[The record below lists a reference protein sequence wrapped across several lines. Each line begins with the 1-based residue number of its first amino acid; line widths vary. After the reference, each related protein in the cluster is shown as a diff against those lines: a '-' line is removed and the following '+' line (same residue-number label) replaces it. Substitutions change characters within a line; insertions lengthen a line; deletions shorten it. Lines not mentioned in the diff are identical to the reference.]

1 MSKSN
6 NLRLTINLSNFFC
19 DHRHRARIFVN
30 ENIETIQ
37 DLQNKISQ
45 IFGIDNFYLIS
56 QDEFLPPSENVGML
70 QNGEVL
76 WAMPARPTEAI
87 QVLNETRSAIENNVS
102 SKSRK
107 KISLQVDSTIEK
119 PNKSKK
125 RKKSRHALEDTLE
138 EEMIPE
144 PDQDRQSKKK
154 NKKKKSL
161 SESESFEVIFTS
173 ESPEPKDNPRA
184 DIEKE
189 ASNRISFGRAP
200 RSSPLFHKKNVTIPL
215 STDQYLEKK
224 KINIVRIDYIRGG
237 PPDLEQKK
245 NEESPEEKHEQMD
258 TEENRSE
265 ELPKPVNELAIEEVV
280 TEAPVT
286 ACKENLEALGAKP
299 KVTLNNSKSDI
310 CETVPETVSPNK
322 SDLKSATILPWPRIF
337 RTPKWRKQQAEA
349 EKNIKFHQGNLAL
362 VPEYSDSESAKEKTV
377 LKEDSRDSDKAPL
390 ETNHVSE
397 KKTEDGYSAR
407 NVVLEAESGPSQSE
421 LEEVSTFSSSYVDLS
436 SISED
441 KLLQT
446 SFDGYEK
453 RSKLPSETCN
463 TDSSLGMSGVQ
474 RIREGGN
481 RQSRKQISGVGALL
495 DDLRHAASAIS
506 LESTYETDASEFV
519 TKRVRK
525 RSRKRQKK
533 SHEPVNSVTS
543 SKIGPSQ
550 PRPMNVQGSPRLHIK
565 FGADGEA
572 EKLEMK
578 PRTEVDET
586 KNESTTF
593 LTEIGDGRKVEETD
607 IMAYPLMTT
616 MEPKAL
622 DVIAFKVYKLDSGY
636 EPRIS
641 SYITARV
648 LTFDEETKAVNLEIL
663 AGGDEFLQPEGKF
676 FMNVEEP
683 SKTNKYTLDWAELI
697 EPRLL
702 YP

>member
-1 MSKSN
+1 
-6 NLRLTINLSNFFC
+6 
-19 DHRHRARIFVN
+19 
-30 ENIETIQ
+30 
-37 DLQNKISQ
+37 
-45 IFGIDNFYLIS
+45 
-56 QDEFLPPSENVGML
+56 
-70 QNGEVL
+70 
-76 WAMPARPTEAI
+76 MPARPTEAI

-154 NKKKKSL
+154 KKKKKSL
-161 SESESFEVIFTS
+161 SE
-173 ESPEPKDNPRA
+173 KDNPRA

-286 ACKENLEALGAKP
+286 ACKEALGAKP

-397 KKTEDGYSAR
+397 KKTEDVYSAR

-446 SFDGYEK
+446 SFDVYEK
-453 RSKLPSETCN
+453 RSKLPSETWF
-463 TDSSLGMSGVQ
+463 
-474 RIREGGN
+474 I
-481 RQSRKQISGVGALL
+481 
-495 DDLRHAASAIS
+495 
-506 LESTYETDASEFV
+506 
-519 TKRVRK
+519 
-525 RSRKRQKK
+525 
-533 SHEPVNSVTS
+533 
-543 SKIGPSQ
+543 
-550 PRPMNVQGSPRLHIK
+550 
-565 FGADGEA
+565 
-572 EKLEMK
+572 
-578 PRTEVDET
+578 
-586 KNESTTF
+586 
-593 LTEIGDGRKVEETD
+593 
-607 IMAYPLMTT
+607 
-616 MEPKAL
+616 
-622 DVIAFKVYKLDSGY
+622 
-636 EPRIS
+636 
-641 SYITARV
+641 
-648 LTFDEETKAVNLEIL
+648 NL
-663 AGGDEFLQPEGKF
+663 
-676 FMNVEEP
+676 
-683 SKTNKYTLDWAELI
+683 
-697 EPRLL
+697 
-702 YP
+702 